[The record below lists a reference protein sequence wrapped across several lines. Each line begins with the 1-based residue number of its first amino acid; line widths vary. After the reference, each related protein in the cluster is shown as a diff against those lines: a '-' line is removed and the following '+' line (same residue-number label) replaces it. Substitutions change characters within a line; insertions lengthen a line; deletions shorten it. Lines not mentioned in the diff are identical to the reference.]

1 MSFNFPLIL
10 SLATII
16 TGLIWMLDSIF
27 LRPKRRA
34 AAEVVRSKLGGDS
47 PDLEATTEPL
57 LKEPLVVEYS
67 ISFFPV
73 LAIVLVLRSF
83 LFEPFQIPTGSMIPT
98 LLVGDFIVVNKYAY
112 GLRLPVL
119 GTKILDVDSPKNGE
133 VMVFIPPHKDD
144 YYIKRVIGIPGD
156 KIRYADKMLYINGV
170 AQSQKFIAQIPP
182 NRPQYLVF
190 EEKIRD
196 EAHLIHKNVHRGAA
210 PQEWVVPEGKYFM
223 MGDNRDL
230 SSDSRYWGYAAEENI
245 VGKAVGVWMHKDPGL
260 SLPTFSN
267 DRWIK

>member
-1 MSFNFPLIL
+1 
-10 SLATII
+10 
-16 TGLIWMLDSIF
+16 
-27 LRPKRRA
+27 
-34 AAEVVRSKLGGDS
+34 
-47 PDLEATTEPL
+47 
-57 LKEPLVVEYS
+57 
-67 ISFFPV
+67 
-73 LAIVLVLRSF
+73 

-182 NRPQYLVF
+182 NRPQYLV
-190 EEKIRD
+190 
-196 EAHLIHKNVHRGAA
+196 L
-210 PQEWVVPEGKYFM
+210 
-223 MGDNRDL
+223 L
-230 SSDSRYWGYAAEENI
+230 SC
-245 VGKAVGVWMHKDPGL
+245 L
-260 SLPTFSN
+260 S
-267 DRWIK
+267 

>member
-16 TGLIWMLDSIF
+16 TGLIWLLDTLF
-27 LRPKRRA
+27 LRPKRLA
-34 AAEVVRSKLGGDS
+34 AVDAVRLELGEDS
-47 PDLEATTEPL
+47 PELEATSEPL
-57 LKEPLVVEYS
+57 LREPVVVEYS

-133 VMVFIPPHKDD
+133 VMVFIPPHKDE

-156 KIRYADKMLYINGV
+156 KIRYADKTLYINGV
-170 AQSQKFIAQIPP
+170 AQPQKFIAQIPP

-190 EEKIRD
+190 EEVIGD
-196 EAHLIHKNVHRGAA
+196 AEFMIHKNTHRGAA
-210 PQEWVVPEGKYFM
+210 PEEWTVPDGKYFM

-245 VGKAVGVWMHKDPGL
+245 VGKAVGVWMHKEPGL

-267 DRWIK
+267 DRWIE